1 MRVNFA
7 LQGAQL
13 RFVGHLPQLFGA
25 GDFQLGGDYLRQ
37 ANRHLLQRRSDA
49 MGVAVI
55 DFSVPVTTPFSHSG
69 ITIKEWISGVR
80 WASSLFFM
88 MIFP

>member
-55 DFSVPVTTPFSHSG
+55 DF
-69 ITIKEWISGVR
+69 
-80 WASSLFFM
+80 
-88 MIFP
+88 